1 MIQNSP
7 NSSSELAIAQ
17 DGKQNE
23 GTLAKERLQ
32 GLGGL

>member
-1 MIQNSP
+1 MTRSGP

-17 DGKQNE
+17 DRKQKE
-23 GTLAKERLQ
+23 GTFAKEGLQ